1 VDGNVAI
8 APWPEDD
15 GNPYQR
21 LFYEALSPFGFRRHS
36 GLVINDQYLR
46 DHAAQIDAVHLHWPE
61 YAWRV
66 HGTRLDRQ
74 ARLVIGLA
82 RFLRLAGRLGIARV
96 WTAHNVSPHE
106 ANSWLDHIGYFVV
119 ARSADVIITHG
130 AIARRDV
137 LTRYRPRC
145 PVVVMPHANYQQ
157 AYPAPRGA
165 AEVRQ
170 ELGCRLDVP
179 LLSCVGALRPYK
191 GFELA
196 IDAAAL
202 LKGEAQLLI
211 AGSAKD
217 ATYVQTLRQMASK
230 AGSVIVVDR
239 PLNDQEFAD
248 VLAASDVVLLPYRR
262 ITTSAVL
269 LAAWTFGRGVVTT
282 PLPYFEELVRPRP
295 AAGRISDEASPGAF
309 AAAIRQYLT
318 VDPGVRSEAAF
329 RAAADYPWD
338 GSARLVAEPLR
349 RAIESR
355 RARTR
360 AESG

>member
-165 AEVRQ
+165 AEVRVFSVRRRPAPVHRRVVRVD
-170 ELGCRLDVP
+170 GADPPCLDH
-179 LLSCVGALRPYK
+179 L
-191 GFELA
+191 
-196 IDAAAL
+196 AAL
-202 LKGEAQLLI
+202 PPPPR
-211 AGSAKD
+211 AG
-217 ATYVQTLRQMASK
+217 
-230 AGSVIVVDR
+230 
-239 PLNDQEFAD
+239 
-248 VLAASDVVLLPYRR
+248 
-262 ITTSAVL
+262 TS
-269 LAAWTFGRGVVTT
+269 R
-282 PLPYFEELVRPRP
+282 RP
-295 AAGRISDEASPGAF
+295 AAAHHLAREARHADD
-309 AAAIRQYLT
+309 R
-318 VDPGVRSEAAF
+318 
-329 RAAADYPWD
+329 RAAN
-338 GSARLVAEPLR
+338 GLVNW
-349 RAIESR
+349 
-355 RARTR
+355 
-360 AESG
+360 